1 MQVYRLENQEGHGAY
16 KGDRYKHATE
26 CAASVSTP
34 HCPTPTLDGIISFS
48 YNHVCGF
55 ESFKKLEDW
64 FPKWRDLLELTDLRV
79 RRFTIDGRRTYWAT
93 GDHDFPGNHKM
104 PVVLKGEKQLMFV
117 RRAVELVEELDPET
131 MTWHEVSM
139 R

>member
-1 MQVYRLENQEGHGAY
+1 MLVYRLENQEGQGAY
-16 KGDRYKHATE
+16 KGYRHGHAIE
-26 CAASVSTP
+26 CSASISTP

-48 YNHVCGF
+48 DNHVCGF

-64 FPKWRDLLELTDLRV
+64 FPRWRDLLELTDLKV
-79 RRFTIDGRRTYWAT
+79 RRFTIDGRRR
-93 GDHDFPGNHKM
+93 
-104 PVVLKGEKQLMFV
+104 VLKGEKQLMFI
-117 RRAVELVEELDPET
+117 RKLAKLVEELDPET